1 MVELRCDSQ
10 WVDETVQDGLLDDG
24 WMPMGVG
31 RPVSQ
36 EHLERFEGVLP
47 SSVLQIWRRFGF
59 EGFKQGRFWI
69 TDPLEWEPVVQA
81 WLADLDLPFPPQNW
95 WCLTRTALGE
105 MQLWG
110 ETSGPALSIDPAFG
124 KIRPDAD
131 NARDMDNPVKRER
144 MGAIVLTDSFEDEL
158 ADEDTGE
165 NVVDTALER
174 FGALGPDQVLGL
186 TPAYCFTGKI
196 SMADVGVHPALSYL
210 VTLAQLQDRRLA
222 QDFSA
227 QAAQVATSIATQ
239 APEDQ

>member
-24 WMPMGVG
+24 WTPMGVDS
-31 RPVSQ
+31 PVSQ

-47 SSVLQIWRRFGF
+47 SSVLQIWQRFGF
-59 EGFKQGRFWI
+59 EGFGQGRFWI

-110 ETSGPALSIDPAFG
+110 ETSGPALTIDPAFG

-131 NARDMDNPVKRER
+131 NARKMDNPVKRER

-227 QAAQVATSIATQ
+227 LASQVATSIATQ